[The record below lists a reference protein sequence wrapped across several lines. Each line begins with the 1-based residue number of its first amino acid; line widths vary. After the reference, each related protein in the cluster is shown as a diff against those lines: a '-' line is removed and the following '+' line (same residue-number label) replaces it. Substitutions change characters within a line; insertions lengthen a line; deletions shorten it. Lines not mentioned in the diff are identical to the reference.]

1 MSKSGALAGVI
12 ASAVAMAGISAAGLS
27 TPAHA
32 GQKPAYTPIAGSSV
46 PFTTHT
52 RVIGTVAGS
61 TKLTIQVW
69 LTPNVTAA
77 QRFATA
83 VSTPGSTQFH
93 HYLSPVAYTAHYGPT
108 PGAADKVKSWL
119 RTQGFTGIS
128 AGPGR
133 SYVRATATATAIDA
147 AFHTKLD
154 LYQSSAQVNGGA
166 YALRA
171 NSQPVSVPG
180 SLSGSVLGVTGLDNA
195 APILPIER
203 PGSGAASGA
212 VAGKAQRAAASPAGT
227 SPGCSQYYGQH
238 IATGWPKKFGTTSFP
253 TEMCGYSG
261 GQLRAAYGA
270 NTANTGQGQT
280 IALVELGLTP
290 NMFLTLQ
297 DYAAANK
304 LPAPSPKRY
313 AERSLGQGNACANGL
328 STVEEQLD
336 VEASYAMAP
345 GANQLV
351 VGGDTCSNGDS
362 GLQGVFNADLTVLNG
377 TGKHPLASVASNS
390 WESGAESQGAALTN
404 IEHAYLLQ
412 AAAEGVGMYFSSGDG
427 SGVLAPS
434 SDPYAIAVG
443 GTTLGLG
450 KTSNRLFETG
460 WSTEVSPLSPDG
472 KSWLDFGEFGASG
485 GGPSL
490 LWSQPGYQKGVVPA
504 SLAKAPG
511 NRGGAIR
518 SVPDISAD
526 ADFLTGMAVGLLTSL
541 GPGNP
546 PTYFQTAIGGTS
558 LAAPLVAGMVTAA
571 QQGQARPFGFIN
583 PAIYKLAGTGAFHDA
598 LPITASTPALYHGMF
613 CSSNDC
619 DPGGPPILTAFDV
632 QSYSMGGYTG
642 QVTLK
647 GYDNMS
653 GLGTPSGQAF
663 ITALRK
669 LEK

>member
-12 ASAVAMAGISAAGLS
+12 ASAVAMAGISVAGLS

-46 PFTTHT
+46 PFTSHT

-93 HYLSPVAYTAHYGPT
+93 HYLSPAAYTADYGPT
-108 PGAADKVKSWL
+108 ASAAAKVESWL
-119 RTQGFTGIS
+119 HTQGFTGIS

-147 AFHTKLD
+147 AFRTKLNI
-154 LYQSSAQVNGGA
+154 YQSSAQVNGGA

-203 PGSGAASGA
+203 PGGGAASGA
-212 VAGKAQRAAASPAGT
+212 VARKAQRAAASSAGT
-227 SPGCSQYYGQH
+227 SPSCSHYYGQY
-238 IATGWPKKFGTTSFP
+238 IATGWPQKFGTTSFP

-270 NTANTGQGQT
+270 NAANTGQGQT
-280 IALVELGLTP
+280 IALVELGLTQ

-304 LPAPSPKRY
+304 LPAPSLKRY
-313 AERSLGQGNACANGL
+313 AERSLGRGSACGDPFNG
-328 STVEEQLD
+328 EEQLD

-351 VGGDTCSNGDS
+351 VGGDSCNNGDA
-362 GLQGVFNADLTVLNG
+362 GLQGLFDAELAVLNG
-377 TGKHPLASVASNS
+377 GGKHPLASVASNS
-390 WESGAESQGAALTN
+390 WESGSEGQGAALTN
-404 IEHAYLLQ
+404 IEHAYLLR

-460 WSTEVSPLSPDG
+460 WSTDFSLLSSDG
-472 KSWLDFGEFGASG
+472 KSWQNVGEYGASG

-504 SLAKAPG
+504 ALAKAPG

-526 ADFLTGMAVGLLTSL
+526 ADPFTGMAVGQLVILA
-541 GPGNP
+541 PGNP
-546 PTYFQTAIGGTS
+546 PTYLQIASGGTS
-558 LAAPLVAGMVTAA
+558 LAVPLVAGMVTAA
-571 QQGQARPFGFIN
+571 QQGRARPFGFIN

-598 LPITASTPALYHGMF
+598 LPITASTPALYHEMF

-619 DPGGPPILTAFDV
+619 GGSPLLAASDI
-632 QSYSMGGYTG
+632 QSYSMPGYTG